1 LYSGKAIAIV
11 PRMSSR
17 RPARFDGAFL
27 DAIVFIETNDV
38 LDRLS
43 GGDVFGLIHAVRPS
57 VARACSAFLMAV
69 KA

>member
-1 LYSGKAIAIV
+1 ML
-11 PRMSSR
+11 SR

-27 DAIVFIETNDV
+27 DAIVLVESDDV

-43 GGDVFGLIHAVRPS
+43 GGDVFGLIHAVIAA
-57 VARACSAFLMAV
+57 VGGETCSAFLMAV